1 MEIKEITLPSGATV
15 KLRDPKSIIQKDRKN
30 VYRAASGQEGFMQA
44 IGLIDGLIA
53 VLVLEWSFD
62 LIIPSI
68 KIEMLDELSIPDY
81 DALQKEAEEA
91 QKILFPQTSLTE
103 ETDKDPKALTDN
115 FKD

>member
-1 MEIKEITLPSGATV
+1 
-15 KLRDPKSIIQKDRKN
+15 
-30 VYRAASGQEGFMQA
+30 
-44 IGLIDGLIA
+44 
-53 VLVLEWSFD
+53 
-62 LIIPSI
+62 
-68 KIEMLDELSIPDY
+68 MLDELSIPDY